1 VKGDTIMARQ
11 TMPAARQ
18 VAAGATKRMSGAR
31 ALIECLDRV
40 GVEVMFG
47 HPGGAALP
55 LYDALYDARQIR
67 HVLVRHEQ
75 VAAHAAVGY
84 HRVTGKVGVCMAT
97 SGPGATNL
105 LTGITDA
112 MMDSAGIVAITGQVS
127 TLAIGTDAFQE
138 ADVMG
143 MTMPITKHN
152 CLVQTATDLPRIVLQ
167 CFLIAATGRPGPV
180 LVDIPRDIAQTE
192 TEFEFPEQVTLRSGK
207 VPPAVP
213 SPNQIAAAA
222 ALLSQ
227 ASRPIVYAGGGIIS
241 SNAAP
246 ELTAFA
252 CKARIPVTTTLM
264 GKGGFPETDP
274 LSLGMLGMH
283 GTAYANFAIN
293 AADIILAVGVRFDDR
308 VTGRLKDFAPQARFI
323 HIDIDPA
330 EIGKNKPA
338 HVPIVGDAREAL
350 RVLAAQVTPP
360 ECEAWHRQIAEWK
373 ERHPL
378 RYRQEGDTIKP
389 QFAID
394 AIYRATKGQAIVVT
408 DVGQHQMW
416 AAQFYLS
423 TQPRTWVT
431 SGGLGAMGFG
441 FPAAL
446 GAQMGRPDALVCAIV
461 GDGGFQMTLQ
471 DLATAVEWGLPI
483 KIYVINNKCLGMV
496 RQWQQL
502 FYRERYSHVMLQNPD
517 FAKLAEAFGAVGI
530 AVRRP
535 EEVAPAIERS
545 LEVTDGPCLVDVHC
559 DPGENCYPMI
569 PSGQSIKEM
578 IIEGM

>member
-1 VKGDTIMARQ
+1 MTRSALSGTK
-11 TMPAARQ
+11 PAATR
-18 VAAGATKRMSGAR
+18 VTKRMSGAR
-31 ALIECLDRV
+31 ALIECLDRA
-40 GVEVMFG
+40 GVDVMFG

-55 LYDALYDARQIR
+55 LYDALYDAHQIR

-127 TLAIGTDAFQE
+127 TLMIGTDAFQE

-152 CLVQTATDLPRIVLQ
+152 CLVQTPADLPRMVLQ
-167 CFLIAATGRPGPV
+167 CFLIAASGRPGPV

-207 VPPAVP
+207 VPPSVP
-213 SPNQIAAAA
+213 SPTQIAAAA
-222 ALLSQ
+222 QLLGQ
-227 ASRPIVYAGGGIIS
+227 AARPIIYAGGGIIS
-241 SNAAP
+241 SNAAA
-246 ELTAFA
+246 ELAA
-252 CKARIPVTTTLM
+252 LARQARIPVTTTLM

-283 GTAYANFAIN
+283 GTAYANYAIN
-293 AADIILAVGVRFDDR
+293 AADVILAIGVRFDDR
-308 VTGRLKDFAPQARFI
+308 VTGRLKDFAPHAKFI

-350 RVLAAQVTPP
+350 RVLASQLPP
-360 ECEAWHRQIAEWK
+360 LSCEPWHRQIAEWK
-373 ERHPL
+373 ERYPL
-378 RYRQEGDTIKP
+378 RYRQEGETIKP

-394 AIYRATKGQAIVVT
+394 EIYRLTKGQAIVAT

-416 AAQFYLS
+416 AAQFYLT

-441 FPAAL
+441 FPAAI

-461 GDGGFQMTLQ
+461 GDGGFQMTMQ
-471 DLATAVEWGLPI
+471 DLASAVEWGLPI
-483 KIYVINNKCLGMV
+483 KIYIINNKSLGMV

-502 FYRERYSHVMLQNPD
+502 FYRERYSHVWLRNPD

-530 AVRRP
+530 TARRP
-535 EEVAPAIERS
+535 EEVVPAIEQS
-545 LEVTDGPCLVDVHC
+545 LQVTDRPCLVDFHC
-559 DPGENCYPMI
+559 DPEENCYPMI

-578 IIEGM
+578 IVERG

>member
-1 VKGDTIMARQ
+1 MARQ
-11 TMPAARQ
+11 TMPGAKP
-18 VAAGATKRMSGAR
+18 VAAATPKRMSGAH
-31 ALIECLDRV
+31 ALTECLRRA
-40 GVEVMFG
+40 GVDVMFG

-55 LYDALYDARQIR
+55 LYDALYDAREIR

-127 TLAIGTDAFQE
+127 TQAIGTDAFQE

-143 MTMPITKHN
+143 MTMPVTKHN
-152 CLVQTATDLPRIVLQ
+152 CLVQTAADLPRTVLQ
-167 CFLIAATGRPGPV
+167 CFLIAGTGRPGPV

-192 TEFEFPEQVTLRSGK
+192 LEYEFPEQVPLRSGK
-207 VPPAVP
+207 VPPSVP

-222 ALLSQ
+222 ALLSG
-227 ASRPIVYAGGGIIS
+227 ASRPVVYAGGGVMT

-252 CKARIPVTTTLM
+252 RRTRIPVTTTLM

-283 GTAYANFAIN
+283 GTAYANYAIN
-293 AADIILAVGVRFDDR
+293 AADVILAVGVRFDDR
-308 VTGRLKDFAPQARFI
+308 VTGRLKDFAPGARFI

-350 RVLAAQVTPP
+350 RALTPQVTPAD
-360 ECEAWHRQIAEWK
+360 CEPWHQQIAEWK
-373 ERHPL
+373 ERYPL

-394 AIYRATKGQAIVVT
+394 AVYRATEGRAIVAT

-423 TQPRTWVT
+423 TEPRMWVT

-446 GAQMGRPDALVCAIV
+446 GAQVGRPDALVCAIV
-461 GDGGFQMTLQ
+461 GDGGFQMTMQ
-471 DLATAVEWGLPI
+471 DLATAVEWQLPI
-483 KIYVINNKCLGMV
+483 KIYIINNRSLGMV

-502 FYRERYSHVMLQNPD
+502 FYRERYSHVWLSNPD
-517 FAKLAEAFGAVGI
+517 FAKLAEAFGGVGI
-530 AVRRP
+530 TVRRP
-535 EEVAPAIERS
+535 DEVAPAIARS
-545 LEVTDGPCLVDVHC
+545 LEVTDRPCVLDILC
-559 DPGENCYPMI
+559 DPHENCYPMI
-569 PSGQSIKEM
+569 PSGQSIAEM
-578 IIEGM
+578 IVEGK